1 MAPGQKAGSLCLSLC
16 GNRLASLSEANS
28 RSSRRGMAPGQK
40 AGSSCGKPVGCSSNH
55 VPRRG
60 GGESDTARPSEGL

>member
-28 RSSRRGMAPGQK
+28 RSSREWHPVRRPAVRVANRLGAHRTMSPG
-40 AGSSCGKPVGCSSNH
+40 
-55 VPRRG
+55 G